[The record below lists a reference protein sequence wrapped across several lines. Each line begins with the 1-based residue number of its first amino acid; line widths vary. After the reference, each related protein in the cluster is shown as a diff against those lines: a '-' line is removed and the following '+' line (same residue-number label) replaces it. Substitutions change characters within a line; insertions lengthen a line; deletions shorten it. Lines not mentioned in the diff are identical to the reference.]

1 MGSEGSHSTQ
11 NDTPLAHSAK
21 QRKKEGKRVLL
32 QAKVDELEAQNNK
45 IAMRNEVLQEQY
57 EKLFET
63 LHEARQAQ
71 TRELVAPVE
80 VNHQLG
86 AIQHGGSHAF
96 DIDIPD
102 REQITPRLDNQHEA
116 SLNPVAS
123 TRTMR
128 SGGRHLFAEGAE
140 GSKAVF
146 RDCRDFLKQRRE
158 NSIHISSKINDPRI
172 SERLGPLPR
181 PKPATNLGKGQQV
194 LERHEGTGDSEVFR
208 QTYPGSQYSESR
220 EKSHA
225 LDQTFLI
232 PIRDGD
238 LRKKAPVTHNS
249 AQDPLVLQLL
259 EEVNKLKAERQA
271 EIPDWNQPRPGPL
284 TRRILNTPLQA
295 KTKQK
300 LGLQLYTG
308 KEDPI
313 EHLNLFEST
322 MAYRMHTDDER
333 CLLFPS
339 TLSGGALNWY
349 CRLTPETVDSFEELR
364 KLFVSQHIF
373 QTDRLH
379 SADDLYT
386 IRQKPDESLR
396 MYAGRFSHEYSRCA
410 EADDK
415 TAFKAFTAG
424 LRDCFFKY
432 MINANTWKTYSEVM
446 AQAYNHAS
454 AEAKTYQEKPPTTI
468 LYQQVGGG
476 SQTHLNE
483 KTSTSQTAV
492 APPHAL
498 HNASPNQQTYQFQGK
513 RKDFHPHH
521 SPFSKKSK
529 GHYPDNQGYRH
540 NNARPQAVNAVG
552 QTRVKIP
559 PTPRYETY
567 TPLNA
572 TCAAIYPSIAHL
584 IPNPKPRHPD
594 YTPPNNASM
603 FCCYHEHNGH
613 DSEKCII
620 LRDRIEALARE
631 GKIDQFL
638 LHPQRDNRNQ
648 RQVNVIYSISG
659 GTPISESSNRAMKS
673 SERTLRPGHQVFHV
687 EDIRG
692 GKYQKPNW
700 DPICFYPEEERGIIY
715 PHNDPLIVEAHIANF
730 DVKRILIDTGASVN
744 IMFAEAFKALNVAEH
759 LLDRSISP
767 LISFSGDIV
776 QPLGSIHLPF
786 TIGTGPYTATITTNF
801 LVVNCPTA
809 YNVIFGRTGI
819 NDLKAMV
826 STHML
831 LMKFPTPHGNGY
843 IRGDQLSARS
853 CYNTSVKQQHLSVPK
868 ETLSIHNQVVKTS
881 LDEANLDLP
890 DSNSQPD
897 DPRDDSFTQQAQ
909 PAEELEN
916 VSISK
921 DHPDRMVKIGTT
933 LSPPLRLSLIS
944 FLQENAE
951 VFAWSYKDMPGI
963 SPDIICHHL
972 SIDPKTKPVKQ
983 RRRSYDVERYEAMK
997 AEVEKLKDIGFVRE
1011 VNYPTWVANVVL
1023 VKKNPTKESLLLQ
1036 KVLWRMCVDYT
1047 DLNKGCPKDSFPLP
1061 LIDRLID
1068 STAGCE
1074 LLSFMDAYSGYN
1086 QILMN
1091 PSDQE
1096 HTAFTTDRGLY
1107 CYKVMPF
1114 GLKNAGATYQ
1124 RLVNSMFAEQI
1135 GKSMEVYVDDMLVK
1149 SKHADQ
1155 HITNL
1160 SETFTILK
1168 RYRMRLNPNKCA
1180 FGVGSGKFLGFMIS
1194 QRGIEANPEKIKAIL
1209 DMKEPITSKDIQS
1222 LTGKVAALTRF
1233 ISKATDRC
1241 APFFKALKGNKKY
1254 ITWTEECAKAFR
1266 NLKEYM
1272 SKAPLLSKPEVGD
1285 TLIIYLSVSAL
1296 AVSSVLIR
1304 MDSGVERPVYYA
1316 SKALQDAET
1325 RYSNIEKLALALVM
1339 SARKLRPYF
1348 QAHAIIVLTNHPL
1361 RQILQSPD
1369 TSGRMIKWAIA
1380 LGEFDISY
1388 QPKPAE
1394 KGQAVADFIADFTYP
1409 VDIASTP
1416 EAVASLPSESQ
1427 KVESTT
1433 SAWSLYVDG
1442 SSNQQGCGAGLV
1454 LTTPDKVAMEY
1465 ALRFKFK
1472 ASNNEAE
1479 YEALLAG
1486 LRLAKHLGV
1495 KQIDIF
1501 SDSQLVVNQ
1510 VTNNFDAK
1518 DSSMAAYLAQ
1528 TQLLLKHFHY
1538 QITQVPRAAN
1548 SHADALA
1555 RLASAVEDKIGRKIH
1570 VELLA
1575 TPSTMAAEVCNL
1587 QQGDSWITPI
1597 YNFLAHGTLP
1607 NDKVQ
1612 AKQIRYKSTRY
1623 LIINDQLYKRGF
1635 SLPYL
1640 RCLTPAEAEIVLR
1653 EIHEGVCGDHAGSR
1667 SLAHKTFRQGYY
1679 WPTFHQ
1685 DAIKVSRSCDK
1696 CQRYATIPHSPPEP
1710 LTPMISPWPF
1720 AQWGLDLI
1728 GPMPAGKGKV
1738 CYAVVAVDYF
1748 TKWAEVEPLAT
1759 ITEAKIE
1766 DFVWKNIL
1774 CRFGIP
1780 NAIVTDNGRQFDNK
1794 KFRLFCSK
1802 FNINLCFASPAHPQ
1816 SNGQVEAINKIIKRT
1831 LKTSLDKAKG
1841 CWPEFVP
1848 QVLWSYRTSYR
1859 TSTGETPFSLAFGTE
1874 AVVPVELEQAT
1885 FRVQN
1890 YIQSE
1895 NDKQLTLNLDLV
1907 EEHRNQAHLRNVAYK
1922 QRISNYYDSRVKPRS
1937 FKIGDWV
1944 LKKRLLCDRVPSEGT
1959 LSPNWDGPYEVIGIS
1974 RPGSYT
1980 LRSSDGKTLGHP
1992 WNADHLKYYYK

>member
-1 MGSEGSHSTQ
+1 
-11 NDTPLAHSAK
+11 
-21 QRKKEGKRVLL
+21 
-32 QAKVDELEAQNNK
+32 
-45 IAMRNEVLQEQY
+45 
-57 EKLFET
+57 
-63 LHEARQAQ
+63 
-71 TRELVAPVE
+71 
-80 VNHQLG
+80 
-86 AIQHGGSHAF
+86 
-96 DIDIPD
+96 
-102 REQITPRLDNQHEA
+102 
-116 SLNPVAS
+116 
-123 TRTMR
+123 
-128 SGGRHLFAEGAE
+128 
-140 GSKAVF
+140 
-146 RDCRDFLKQRRE
+146 
-158 NSIHISSKINDPRI
+158 
-172 SERLGPLPR
+172 
-181 PKPATNLGKGQQV
+181 
-194 LERHEGTGDSEVFR
+194 
-208 QTYPGSQYSESR
+208 
-220 EKSHA
+220 
-225 LDQTFLI
+225 
-232 PIRDGD
+232 
-238 LRKKAPVTHNS
+238 
-249 AQDPLVLQLL
+249 
-259 EEVNKLKAERQA
+259 
-271 EIPDWNQPRPGPL
+271 
-284 TRRILNTPLQA
+284 
-295 KTKQK
+295 
-300 LGLQLYTG
+300 
-308 KEDPI
+308 
-313 EHLNLFEST
+313 
-322 MAYRMHTDDER
+322 
-333 CLLFPS
+333 
-339 TLSGGALNWY
+339 
-349 CRLTPETVDSFEELR
+349 
-364 KLFVSQHIF
+364 
-373 QTDRLH
+373 
-379 SADDLYT
+379 
-386 IRQKPDESLR
+386 
-396 MYAGRFSHEYSRCA
+396 
-410 EADDK
+410 
-415 TAFKAFTAG
+415 
-424 LRDCFFKY
+424 
-432 MINANTWKTYSEVM
+432 
-446 AQAYNHAS
+446 
-454 AEAKTYQEKPPTTI
+454 
-468 LYQQVGGG
+468 
-476 SQTHLNE
+476 
-483 KTSTSQTAV
+483 
-492 APPHAL
+492 
-498 HNASPNQQTYQFQGK
+498 
-513 RKDFHPHH
+513 
-521 SPFSKKSK
+521 
-529 GHYPDNQGYRH
+529 
-540 NNARPQAVNAVG
+540 
-552 QTRVKIP
+552 
-559 PTPRYETY
+559 
-567 TPLNA
+567 
-572 TCAAIYPSIAHL
+572 
-584 IPNPKPRHPD
+584 
-594 YTPPNNASM
+594 
-603 FCCYHEHNGH
+603 
-613 DSEKCII
+613 
-620 LRDRIEALARE
+620 
-631 GKIDQFL
+631 
-638 LHPQRDNRNQ
+638 
-648 RQVNVIYSISG
+648 
-659 GTPISESSNRAMKS
+659 MKS
-673 SERTLRPGHQVFHV
+673 SERTLRLGHQVFHV

-831 LMKFPTPHGNGY
+831 LMKFPTPFGNGY

-853 CYNTSVKQQHLSVPK
+853 CYNTSVKQQHLPVPK
-868 ETLSIHNQVVKTS
+868 ETLFIHNQVVKTS
-881 LDEANLDLP
+881 PDESNSGLQDG
-890 DSNSQPD
+890 NSQPD

-909 PAEELEN
+909 LAEELEK

-921 DHPDRMVKIGTT
+921 DHPDRI
-933 LSPPLRLSLIS
+933 
-944 FLQENAE
+944 NAE

-983 RRRSYDVERYEAMK
+983 KRRSYDVERYEAMK

-1047 DLNKGCPKDSFPLP
+1047 DLNKGCPNDSFPLP
-1061 LIDRLID
+1061 LINRLID
-1068 STAGCE
+1068 STAECE

-1124 RLVNSMFAEQI
+1124 RLVNSMFVEQI
-1135 GKSMEVYVDDMLVK
+1135 GKSMEVYVDDMLVN

-1180 FGVGSGKFLGFMIS
+1180 FGVGSGKFLRFMIS
-1194 QRGIEANPEKIKAIL
+1194 QRGIEANLEKIKAIL

-1266 NLKEYM
+1266 NLKKYM

-1285 TLIIYLSVSAL
+1285 TLIIYLSVSAS

-1304 MDSGVERPVYYA
+1304 KDSGVERPVYYA

-1416 EAVASLPSESQ
+1416 EAVASLPSEAQ
-1427 KVESTT
+1427 KIESTT
-1433 SAWSLYVDG
+1433 PAWNLYVDG
-1442 SSNQQGCGAGLV
+1442 SSNQQGCRAGLV
-1454 LTTPDKVAMEY
+1454 LTTLDKVAMEY

-1495 KQIDIF
+1495 KRIDIF

-1518 DSSMAAYLAQ
+1518 DSSMAVYLAQ

-1538 QITQVPRAAN
+1538 QITQVLRAAN

-1570 VELLA
+1570 IELLA
-1575 TPSTMAAEVCNL
+1575 APSTMVTEVCNL

-1597 YNFLAHGTLP
+1597 YKFLAHGTLP
-1607 NDKVQ
+1607 IDKVQ
-1612 AKQIRYKSTRY
+1612 AKQIQYKSARF

-1635 SLPYL
+1635 TLPYL

-1679 WPTFHQ
+1679 WPTLHQ
-1685 DAIKVSRSCDK
+1685 DAIRISRSCDK

-1720 AQWGLDLI
+1720 AQ
-1728 GPMPAGKGKV
+1728 
-1738 CYAVVAVDYF
+1738 
-1748 TKWAEVEPLAT
+1748 
-1759 ITEAKIE
+1759 
-1766 DFVWKNIL
+1766 
-1774 CRFGIP
+1774 
-1780 NAIVTDNGRQFDNK
+1780 
-1794 KFRLFCSK
+1794 
-1802 FNINLCFASPAHPQ
+1802 
-1816 SNGQVEAINKIIKRT
+1816 
-1831 LKTSLDKAKG
+1831 
-1841 CWPEFVP
+1841 
-1848 QVLWSYRTSYR
+1848 
-1859 TSTGETPFSLAFGTE
+1859 
-1874 AVVPVELEQAT
+1874 
-1885 FRVQN
+1885 
-1890 YIQSE
+1890 
-1895 NDKQLTLNLDLV
+1895 
-1907 EEHRNQAHLRNVAYK
+1907 
-1922 QRISNYYDSRVKPRS
+1922 
-1937 FKIGDWV
+1937 
-1944 LKKRLLCDRVPSEGT
+1944 
-1959 LSPNWDGPYEVIGIS
+1959 
-1974 RPGSYT
+1974 
-1980 LRSSDGKTLGHP
+1980 
-1992 WNADHLKYYYK
+1992 

>member
-1 MGSEGSHSTQ
+1 MGSEGSHNTQ

-32 QAKVDELEAQNNK
+32 QAKVDELEAHNNK

-86 AIQHGGSHAF
+86 ALQHGGSHAF

-232 PIRDGD
+232 PIGDGD

-322 MAYRMHTDDER
+322 MAYRMHTDEER

-379 SADDLYT
+379 SADDLYI

-415 TAFKAFTAG
+415 IALKAFTAG

-483 KTSTSQTAV
+483 KTSTFQTAV

-521 SPFSKKSK
+521 SPSSKKSK

-584 IPNPKPRHPD
+584 IPKPKSRHPD
-594 YTPPNNASM
+594 YTPPNNAGM

-659 GTPISESSNRAMKS
+659 GTPISESSNRAMKN
-673 SERTLRPGHQVFHV
+673 SERIMRPGHRVFHV

-730 DVKRILIDTGASVN
+730 DVRRILVDTGASVN
-744 IMFAEAFKALNVAEH
+744 IMFAEAFRALSVAEH

-801 LVVNCPTA
+801 LVVDCPTA

-853 CYNTSVKQQHLSVPK
+853 CYNTSVKQQHLPGPK
-868 ETLSIHNQVVKTS
+868 ETLSVHDQVTKTS

-890 DSNSQPD
+890 DSNNQPD
-897 DPRDDSFTQQAQ
+897 DPRDGSFTQQAQ
-909 PAEELEN
+909 PAEELEK
-916 VSISK
+916 VPISR
-921 DHPDRMVKIGTT
+921 DHPDHMVNIGTT
-933 LSPPLRLSLIS
+933 LSPPLRLALIS
-944 FLQENAE
+944 FLKENTE
-951 VFAWSYKDMPGI
+951 VFAWSYEDMPGI
-963 SPDIICHHL
+963 SPDVICHRL
-972 SIDPKTKPVKQ
+972 SIDPKIKPVRQK
-983 RRRSYDVERYEAMK
+983 RRSYDAERYEAMK
-997 AEVEKLKDIGFVRE
+997 AEVEKLKGIGFVRE

-1023 VKKNPTKESLLLQ
+1023 VRKNPTKEGLSLQ

-1135 GKSMEVYVDDMLVK
+1135 GKNMEVYVDDMLVK

-1160 SETFTILK
+1160 SEIFTILK

-1209 DMKEPITSKDIQS
+1209 DMKEPITSKDVQS

-1285 TLIIYLSVSAL
+1285 TLIIYLSVSAS
-1296 AVSSVLIR
+1296 AVSSVLIQ

-1416 EAVASLPSESQ
+1416 EAVASLPSEAQ

-1465 ALRFKFK
+1465 AIRFKFK

-1510 VTNNFDAK
+1510 VINNFDAK

-1679 WPTFHQ
+1679 WPTLHQ